1 MQPNTENMKQQK
13 RRLSEALQTVAAVRQ
28 PRLAVVALNKSASA
42 DVDAEL
48 GRGEPTTPIVLSA
61 RAGKRLIGG
70 HFDKAVSRQLRELA
84 AREDATVQ
92 ALLAEAMN
100 MLFAARG
107 LPQIAER

>member
-1 MQPNTENMKQQK
+1 MKEQK
-13 RRLSEALQTVAAVRQ
+13 RSLSEALQAVAAVRQ
-28 PRLAVVALNKSASA
+28 PRLAVVALNKSAPPN
-42 DVDAEL
+42 VETEL
-48 GRGEPTTPIVLSA
+48 YGGEATTPIVLSA

-107 LPQIAER
+107 LPEIAEP

>member
-1 MQPNTENMKQQK
+1 MQPSTEKMKQQK
-13 RRLSEALQTVAAVRQ
+13 RSLSEALQTVAAVRQ
-28 PRLAVVALNKSASA
+28 PRLAVVALNKSAQPN
-42 DVDAEL
+42 VEAEL
-48 GRGEPTTPIVLSA
+48 GRGEATTPILLSA

-100 MLFAARG
+100 MLFGARG
-107 LPQIAER
+107 LPQIAEP

>member
-1 MQPNTENMKQQK
+1 MQPSTEKMKQQK
-13 RRLSEALQTVAAVRQ
+13 RSLSEALQTVAAVRQ
-28 PRLAVVALNKSASA
+28 PRLAVVALNKSASPN
-42 DVDAEL
+42 VETQLDA
-48 GRGEPTTPIVLSA
+48 GEATPIVLSA

-70 HFDKAVSRQLRELA
+70 HFDRAVSRQLRELA

-107 LPQIAER
+107 LPQIAEP

>member
-1 MQPNTENMKQQK
+1 MQGSIEDMKQQK
-13 RRLSEALQTVAAVRQ
+13 RSLSEALQTVATVRQ
-28 PRLAVVALNKSASA
+28 PRLAAVPVNRGPSPKGETEA
-42 DVDAEL
+42 DQNQA
-48 GRGEPTTPIVLSA
+48 TPKVSSA
-61 RAGKRLIGG
+61 RVGKRLIGG

-107 LPQIAER
+107 LPQIAEP